1 MKKRIYFMLF
11 GLLLAGCTNNDTSAS
26 KDSTSPSSTS
36 TSVSVVEEKK
46 THLRPIGR
54 YYIEE
59 NQGKEVLYFANSC
72 SGFEVSLNAK
82 SEQEFKFTLNGQV
95 TSPYQTQFIKA
106 YIDGECVET
115 LEVTKG
121 TKEYALKTKISKGA
135 HVIKILKLNE
145 PAFSKIGLVEIKS
158 GDYEFVDFEKDT
170 RKKIEFYGDSIT
182 CGYGNLTDNTHSF
195 EMETEDGTLAY
206 TQLCADKLNYQNSVV
221 SYSGIAMALSPF
233 NSNFTMLDRY
243 KTIDGARNWDF
254 EKYIPDVIVINI
266 GTNDNTK
273 FKQLSAAEQEQQV
286 NVFFTNLK
294 TMALDLQSK
303 APKAKFVFPYN
314 MMTELHSY
322 LVTCLESTANE
333 LNKNNADCASTLEF
347 PHDNGG
353 ADGHPSGAGHE
364 RFADIL
370 ASYIEM
376 L

>member
-1 MKKRIYFMLF
+1 MLF
-11 GLLLAGCTNNDTSAS
+11 GLLLAGCANTEN
-26 KDSTSPSSTS
+26 STSKGSSSISENSQSTS
-36 TSVSVVEEKK
+36 IVEEKK
-46 THLRPIGR
+46 TYLRPIGR

-59 NQGKEVLYFANSC
+59 SQGKEVLYFANSC
-72 SGFEVSLNAK
+72 SGFEVSLKAK
-82 SEQEFKFTLNGQV
+82 NELEFKFTLDGQV
-95 TSPYQTQFIKA
+95 TNPYQTQFIKA
-106 YIDGECVET
+106 YIDNECVET
-115 LEVTKG
+115 IEVTKG
-121 TKEYALKTKISKGA
+121 THEYGLKTKVSIGE

-145 PAFSKIGLVEIKS
+145 PAFSKIGLIEIKK
-158 GDYEFVDFEKDT
+158 GDYEFVNFEKDT

-182 CGYGNLTDNTHSF
+182 CGYGNLTDSTHSF
-195 EMETEDGTLAY
+195 SMDTEDGTLAY

-273 FKQLSAAEQEQQV
+273 FKQLSAAEQEKQV
-286 NVFFTNLK
+286 NVFFNNLK

-303 APKAKFVFPYN
+303 APNAKFIFPYN

-322 LVTCLESTANE
+322 LVTCLESTAME

-347 PHDNGG
+347 AHDNGG

-364 RFADIL
+364 RFANML